1 MVENPSENNKLKAIR
16 EQKEQP
22 LLDAF
27 QGSKMWFHEKY
38 LLFETTVNIE
48 TDAWGAR
55 ITLSSI
61 AHPTFTISGR
71 WDMINFG
78 SDYIGCSMVGWSL
91 YSECPYT
98 EWFGE

>member
-1 MVENPSENNKLKAIR
+1 MVKYPSENGELKAIR

-27 QGSKMWFHEKY
+27 QGSKMWFNEKY
-38 LLFETTVNIE
+38 LLFETTVDIQ

-61 AHPTFTISGR
+61 AHPTFTVSGR
-71 WDMINFG
+71 WDFINFG
-78 SDYIGCSMVGWSL
+78 LDYLSCSMAGWSL
-91 YSECPYT
+91 YTNCPYP
-98 EWFGE
+98 EWFE